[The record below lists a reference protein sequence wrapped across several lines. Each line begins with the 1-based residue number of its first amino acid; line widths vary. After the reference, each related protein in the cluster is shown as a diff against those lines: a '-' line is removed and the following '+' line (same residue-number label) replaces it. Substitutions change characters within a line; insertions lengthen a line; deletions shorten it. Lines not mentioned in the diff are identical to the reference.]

1 MCYLVVPVHM
11 STPVWQGPSLLHGFW
26 TFSSVH
32 YFWKCELHILRVCTA
47 KVLNT
52 IHTHQNPWL
61 SHEVVTS
68 FPPESRAFSQWV
80 ITLSSG
86 QVSNGTWGLYDF
98 EIGTP
103 ALPEEQM
110 SLWAAID
117 FFWVHSQAR
126 HVLLFRPVFPTQY
139 LCGHSRSGNYI
150 SLFYFMFICVFPL
163 FLPVTVCVWSLSFSC
178 LPSFVVISE
187 FDRHGFYFI
196 L

>member
-1 MCYLVVPVHM
+1 MLVIQTHPEGLHCKGFKHNSYSSKSVALSWGCHFISTRVP
-11 STPVWQGPSLLHGFW
+11 
-26 TFSSVH
+26 
-32 YFWKCELHILRVCTA
+32 CI
-47 KVLNT
+47 
-52 IHTHQNPWL
+52 
-61 SHEVVTS
+61 
-68 FPPESRAFSQWV
+68 SQWV

-86 QVSNGTWGLYDF
+86 QVSNGKWGLYDF

-126 HVLLFRPVFPTQY
+126 HVLLFRPVCPTQY

-150 SLFYFMFICVFPL
+150 SLFYFIFICVFPL
-163 FLPVTVCVWSLSFSC
+163 FLPVTVCIWSLSFSC